1 MRYSEVVYCLF
12 ILPGEDRLLKAA
24 EKASEVDIE
33 KHRRMAYLSCLTELK
48 EVVFEELV
56 AFHESHHTFTTL
68 EAFLVSLI
76 PDEN

>member
-1 MRYSEVVYCLF
+1 MLSDLF
-12 ILPGEDRLLKAA
+12 IGPSEDRLLEAA

-33 KHRRMAYLSCLTELK
+33 KHRRMAYFSRPAKFK

-56 AFHESHHTFTTL
+56 AFHESHHTSTTL
-68 EAFLVSLI
+68 DVFLVSLI